1 VVQVIVG
8 PTAAGKSALAMSLA
22 ERMRR
27 DGRRVEIVSADSRQI
42 YIGMDIGTAKPTDE
56 ERRAVAHHM
65 LDVVS
70 PDRPYS
76 AGEYAA
82 AARAVTLDIIERGAT
97 PIVVGGS
104 GFYIRA
110 LFEGLAAPAIDPSV
124 LAMLEERIAREGYD
138 ALVAELERVDP
149 AAAAAHSINNRVKT
163 LRALACYHQTGR
175 PYSSFAGSGVL
186 GRFELAPE
194 YLGVTPDRPTLY
206 AWINERAA
214 AMVERGLVA
223 ETRALLD
230 AGLDRQAPGLRTVG
244 YREAI
249 AHIDGQLDEA
259 AMLEAIR
266 QSTRR
271 YAKRQL
277 TWFRSVEGV
286 RWIDPREGPLL
297 SP

>member
-8 PTAAGKSALAMSLA
+8 PTAAGKSALAMALA

-27 DGRRVEIVSADSRQI
+27 DGHRVEIVSADSRQI
-42 YIGMDIGTAKPTDE
+42 YTGMDIGTAKPTDE
-56 ERRAVAHHM
+56 ERRAVDHHM

-82 AARAVTLDIIERGAT
+82 ATRAVILDIIARGAT

-124 LAMLEERIAREGYD
+124 LAMLEERIEREGYD

-175 PYSSFAGSGVL
+175 PYSSFAGSGAL
-186 GRFELAPE
+186 GRFELEPE

-214 AMVERGLVA
+214 VMVERGLVA

-230 AGLDRQAPGLRTVG
+230 AGLDREAPGLRTVG

-277 TWFRSVEGV
+277 TWFRRVEGV
-286 RWIDPREGPLL
+286 RWIDPREGPLP